1 MKTRIPALL
10 LACIMTVL
18 CLAACSSGKSNADT
32 GNGSTTAN
40 ENNEFAEINE
50 YVESL
55 KKDFSFNGDT
65 VSIVGKESDHCEDEE
80 VTGNLENDALYNRMR
95 EIEEIFGIT
104 YAYDICTG
112 ENHDASP
119 SLEVMD
125 KVETDVMSGLGTY
138 DLAHS
143 NIMVGGQV
151 MLGNS
156 LLQPVEGF
164 AALDFSRS
172 WWINDIENQFGIGGH
187 LYFLTGKIVTDHYVD
202 PACLLFNKELA
213 ENYNIEDL
221 YALVKSGEWTFDKM
235 IEVSSVIPAKSGT
248 YRLGLGN
255 YECGLSL
262 YFGAGFS
269 LSDVDEDGNITLPA
283 TLGNDNIDFIDKVAT
298 AIDDNSTYFV
308 DKRVE
313 NAEAPSFEEGEVLF
327 STDSMGGVSYY
338 REKDV
343 EFGILPMP
351 KRDTD
356 QKDYISYSHAMSV
369 CSYTVSKVAKDPEKS
384 AVIAEAMAA
393 LSEKYLEPA
402 YYEKALKGRGTYDTE
417 SREML
422 DLIYAAKKVDYAA
435 TYQWGGIWELI
446 DDAITGVKDSY
457 VGSYTSSARFGNLK
471 VKQLLSKIEADNK

>member
-1 MKTRIPALL
+1 MKTKFLALF
-10 LACIMTVL
+10 LACIMIIL
-18 CLAACSSGKSNADT
+18 CLAACSDKKTLADGEGSST
-32 GNGSTTAN
+32 NNGGVD
-40 ENNEFAEINE
+40 EYAEINE
-50 YVESL
+50 YVASL
-55 KKDFSFNGDT
+55 KKDFPFNGDT
-65 VSIVGKESDHCEDEE
+65 FSIVGKIGDHCEDEE

-95 EIEEIFGIT
+95 EIEDVFGIT
-104 YAYDICTG
+104 YMYDICTG
-112 ENHDASP
+112 ENHESSP

-164 AALDFSRS
+164 AALDLSRS

-187 LYFLTGKIVTDHYVD
+187 LYFLTGKIVKDHYSD
-202 PACLLFNKELA
+202 PACILFNKKLA
-213 ENYNIEDL
+213 DNYNLEDL
-221 YALVKSGEWTFDKM
+221 YELVKAGEWTFDKM
-235 IEVSSVIPAKSGT
+235 IEVSSVIPANSGT

-262 YFGAGFS
+262 YFGAEFS
-269 LSDVDEDGNITLPA
+269 LSDVDEEGNITLPVN
-283 TLGNDNIDFIDKVAT
+283 LGNDNIDYIDKVAA
-298 AIDDNSTYFV
+298 AIDDNNTYFV

-327 STDSMGGVSYY
+327 SSDSMGGVSYY
-338 REKDV
+338 REKDI
-343 EFGILPMP
+343 EFGILPIP
-351 KRDTD
+351 KRDTA
-356 QKDYISYSHAMSV
+356 QKNYISYSHAMAV
-369 CSYTVSKVAKDPEKS
+369 CSYTISKVAKDPEKS

-417 SREML
+417 SRDML
-422 DLIYAAKKVDYAA
+422 DLIYRTKKVDYAA
-435 TYQWGGIWELI
+435 TYQWGNVWELI

-471 VKQLLSKIEADNK
+471 VKQLLSKIAADNK